1 MKVVAL
7 SVLLAS
13 CGGASME
20 TRTAYAV
27 EVAKCIANEQAIVDR
42 SGTTEEQDYAD
53 LTAERNRCDAALN
66 AVVHGGVQ

>member
-1 MKVVAL
+1 
-7 SVLLAS
+7 
-13 CGGASME
+13 ME